1 MELLKLQC
9 SLGIIG
15 GVPRKGYYFVGC
27 VGNQLI
33 YMDPHYVQDQITLSK
48 LQYLIR
54 TFENKEL
61 RKVSQSEVDPS
72 MSFVFYI
79 DSLEALRK
87 FYNKIEEFN
96 NEQNQI
102 MIVKWENDMKTD
114 EFRIEEE
121 EDDFN
126 GDLENSFIQEL

>member
-1 MELLKLQC
+1 
-9 SLGIIG
+9 
-15 GVPRKGYYFVGC
+15 
-27 VGNQLI
+27 
-33 YMDPHYVQDQITLSK
+33 
-48 LQYLIR
+48 
-54 TFENKEL
+54 
-61 RKVSQSEVDPS
+61 